1 MIAIHIIVGMLG
13 LTLTWLVLK
22 EQDWMSTPFSTYRHT
37 QFLFASIG
45 SVGWSYCLLGFTR
58 ADPDVSIIIGTFILF
73 SLALY
78 IYYGGK
84 AIALGLCEFIA
95 KCK

>member
-1 MIAIHIIVGMLG
+1 MIAIHVIVGMLG

-45 SVGWSYCLLGFTR
+45 SLGWSYCLLGFTR
-58 ADPDVSIIIGTFILF
+58 ADPDVSIVIGVFISI
-73 SLALY
+73 SLIAYTL
-78 IYYGGK
+78 YGGK
-84 AIALGLCEFIA
+84 TIATSLCKLISRY
-95 KCK
+95 K

>member
-1 MIAIHIIVGMLG
+1 MIAIHILVGMLG
-13 LTLTWLVLK
+13 LTLTWLVFR
-22 EQDWMSTPFSTYRHT
+22 EQDWLSTPFSSYRHV

-45 SVGWSYCLLGFTR
+45 SIGWSYCLLGFTK
-58 ADPDVSIIIGTFILF
+58 ADPNVSIIIGIFILF

-84 AIALGLCEFIA
+84 AIALGLCKFMA
-95 KCK
+95 KYK

>member
-45 SVGWSYCLLGFTR
+45 AIGWSYCLLGITK
-58 ADPDVSIIIGTFILF
+58 ADADVSIVIGVFISISLIAYTF
-73 SLALY
+73 
-78 IYYGGK
+78 YGGK
-84 AIALGLCEFIA
+84 TIATSLCRLISRY
-95 KCK
+95 K

>member
-1 MIAIHIIVGMLG
+1 MIAIHVIVGMLG

-58 ADPDVSIIIGTFILF
+58 ADPDVSIAIGVSISISLIIYTI
-73 SLALY
+73 
-78 IYYGGK
+78 YGGK
-84 AIALGLCEFIA
+84 TIATSLCRLISRY
-95 KCK
+95 K

>member
-1 MIAIHIIVGMLG
+1 MIAIHVIVGMLG

-58 ADPDVSIIIGTFILF
+58 ADPNTSIAIGVFVSA
-73 SLALY
+73 SLITYTL
-78 IYYGGK
+78 YGGK
-84 AIALGLCEFIA
+84 TIATILRRIIS
-95 KCK
+95 KYK